1 MKRSHLMLFNVYKP
15 LETTKE
21 NYKDE
26 KKINSSLF

>member
-26 KKINSSLF
+26 KKNKF